1 MEIRAYNA
9 NSSLVET
16 RNTFVKNVF
25 IHSLKLRN
33 YIQETKILKEKI
45 MWNFLINISARIIS
59 AYSGS
64 PFAKQ
69 MVATLAE
76 DLKSE
81 GQRLLPTIVE
91 SIKEAAGDDKLSANG
106 KLAFVTVKTMNEVPT
121 VAKSLVNSLIDLA
134 YRTLKNDPNV
144 PEVPNK
150 PTVPEVQ

>member
-1 MEIRAYNA
+1 
-9 NSSLVET
+9 
-16 RNTFVKNVF
+16 
-25 IHSLKLRN
+25 
-33 YIQETKILKEKI
+33 